1 MKSAPILRAS
11 NLNATP
17 EPTRTLVRD
26 NPLRR
31 RRFRVNLGR
40 GLAGLAA
47 FGLLFASFAASAQT
61 YLIDF
66 GDANT
71 TTHGP
76 SPDDPLNYWNNVGLA
91 IGATTN
97 GVLTNL
103 VTSLNNTSS
112 ISLAM
117 ISRFNGNNENG
128 TQISTAYAVD
138 ATRDSL
144 YGNTE
149 SFNNLT
155 NIFPSF
161 KLTGLDAATKY
172 SFTFFAS
179 RMGVGDVRETGYTI
193 TGGDAGFAALD
204 AANNV
209 DTTVTV
215 TNISPDG
222 AGEIRIDLAP
232 TANNNNANH
241 FTYLGV
247 LQVDAVPPQTPLAF
261 VQQPASQRVI
271 QLKPATFT
279 CQVSGPPPYFVQW
292 FENGNP
298 IQDENQFSYTI
309 PTVDLSMNGYTYSVT
324 VSNLAYGVT
333 STNAVLTV
341 LSDTNPPVALS
352 AASYDG
358 NTILVYFNEI
368 LDATTSSD
376 PQNYSVNN
384 GAVVVAGALL
394 NPDNQSVTLY
404 LASPITG
411 TFTVVLNQIQDFAG
425 NPIAP
430 NTILT
435 GAVVAIEDQDF
446 LFDFGGNNQTQL
458 GPAPNDP
465 VNYWNNVTSSVG
477 TSDTGELPG
486 LVSIYNIPSPL
497 GLTMIRRFNGV
508 NENGTLLSTI
518 FPGQATRD
526 SMFGNTETFG
536 AGSDFFPSFKLTGL
550 NPARQYSLAFFAS
563 RTGVADNRETGYT
576 VDGANSRFT
585 ALNAANN
592 VNNVALATNLTPTAA
607 GEITVSLAPTTNN
620 NNANHFTYLG
630 AMRLSAYV
638 PPLQFLPAVITGG
651 KIRLEWTGTGQLLRA
666 ATLNG
671 PWTPVTPA
679 PSSPYEE
686 TIVPGEARYFRLQK

>member
-1 MKSAPILRAS
+1 MKSAPTFRAS
-11 NLNATP
+11 NLS
-17 EPTRTLVRD
+17 PTSKPAGALGLD
-26 NPLRR
+26 SP
-31 RRFRVNLGR
+31 LGR
-40 GLAGLAA
+40 THTRFSPRPWLSGLAA
-47 FGLLFASFAASAQT
+47 LGLLLASFAAPAQT

-76 SPDDPLNYWNNVGLA
+76 APDDPANYWNNVGLA

-103 VTSLNNTSS
+103 VSSLNNTSS

-117 ISRFNGNNENG
+117 IRRFNGNNENG

-172 SFTFFAS
+172 SLTFYAS
-179 RMGVGDVRETGYTI
+179 RTGVGDVRETGYTV
-193 TGGDAGFAALD
+193 TGGNSGFAALD
-204 AANNV
+204 AANNI

-215 TNISPDG
+215 ADITPDG

-247 LQVDAVPPQTPLAF
+247 LRVDAVPPQTPLAF
-261 VQQPASQRVI
+261 TKQPVSQRVV
-271 QLKPATFT
+271 QLKPVTFD
-279 CQVSGPPPYFVQW
+279 CQVGGPPPYFVQW

-298 IQDENQFSYTI
+298 IAGANQFSYTI
-309 PTVDLSMNGYTYSVT
+309 ASTDLSLNGYLYSVT

-358 NTILVYFNEI
+358 NTILVRFNEI
-368 LDATTSSD
+368 LDAATSSD
-376 PQNYSVNN
+376 PQNYAVNN
-384 GAVVVAGALL
+384 GVVGVGGALL

-404 LASPITG
+404 LAGPITG

-430 NTILT
+430 NTSLT
-435 GAVVAIEDQDF
+435 GTVVAIEDQDF

-465 VNYWNNVTSSVG
+465 VNSWNNVTGSVG
-477 TSDTGELPG
+477 TSDMGELLG
-486 LVSIYNIPSPL
+486 LVSVYNTTSPL
-497 GLTMIRRFNGV
+497 GLTMIRRFNGI
-508 NENGTLLSTI
+508 NENGTLLSTV

-526 SMFGNTETFG
+526 SLFGNTETFG
-536 AGSDFFPSFKLTGL
+536 AGSNFFPSFKLTGL

-563 RTGVADNRETGYT
+563 RAGVGDNRETGYT

-592 VNNVALATNLTPTAA
+592 VNNVALATNLTPTAT
-607 GEITVSLAPTTNN
+607 GEITVSLAPTANN

-666 ATLNG
+666 AALNG

>member
-1 MKSAPILRAS
+1 
-11 NLNATP
+11 
-17 EPTRTLVRD
+17 
-26 NPLRR
+26 
-31 RRFRVNLGR
+31 
-40 GLAGLAA
+40 LAA

>member
-1 MKSAPILRAS
+1 MKFVNQVPLIACCPSHSAPTNVAGRKANQPPGVLGIVHWLAA
-11 NLNATP
+11 LTTAG
-17 EPTRTLVRD
+17 LV
-26 NPLRR
+26 
-31 RRFRVNLGR
+31 
-40 GLAGLAA
+40 LAGGSL
-47 FGLLFASFAASAQT
+47 SAQT

-71 TTHGP
+71 TTFGP
-76 SPDDPLNYWNNVGLA
+76 APDDPANYWNNVGLA

-103 VTSLNNTSS
+103 VSSLNNTSS

-193 TGGDAGFAALD
+193 TGGNAGFAALD
-204 AANNV
+204 AANNI

-215 TNISPDG
+215 ADITPDG

-247 LQVDAVPPQTPLAF
+247 LRVDAVPPQTPLAF
-261 VQQPASQRVI
+261 TKQPVSQRVV
-271 QLKPATFT
+271 QLKPVTFD
-279 CQVSGPPPYFVQW
+279 CQVSGPPPYSVQW

-298 IQDENQFSYTI
+298 IAGANQFSYTI
-309 PTVDLSMNGYTYSVT
+309 ASTDLSLNGYLYSVT

-358 NTILVYFNEI
+358 NTILVRFNEI
-368 LDATTSSD
+368 LDVATSSD
-376 PQNYSVNN
+376 PQNYAVNN
-384 GAVVVAGALL
+384 GVVGVGGALL

-404 LASPITG
+404 LAGPITG
-411 TFTVVLNQIQDFAG
+411 NFTVVLNQIQDFAG

-430 NTILT
+430 NTSLT
-435 GAVVAIEDQDF
+435 GTVVAIEDQDF
-446 LFDFGGNNQTQL
+446 LFDFGGNNQTLL
-458 GPAPNDP
+458 GDAPNDP
-465 VNYWNNVTSSVG
+465 VNYWNNVTGSVG
-477 TSDTGELPG
+477 TSDTGELLG
-486 LVSIYNIPSPL
+486 LVSVYNTTSPL
-497 GLTMIRRFNGV
+497 GLTMIRRFNGI
-508 NENGTLLSTI
+508 NENGTLLSTV

-526 SMFGNTETFG
+526 SLFGNTETFG
-536 AGSDFFPSFKLTGL
+536 AGSNFFPSFKLTGL

-563 RTGVADNRETGYT
+563 RTGVGDNRETGYT
-576 VDGANSRFT
+576 VEGANTRFT

-592 VNNVALATNLTPTAA
+592 VNNVAQATNLTPTAA
-607 GEITVSLAPTTNN
+607 GEITVSLAPTANN

-651 KIRLEWTGTGQLLRA
+651 KIKLEWTGTGQLLRA
-666 ATLNG
+666 AALNG